1 MLTIRQICN
10 TAAVIP
16 VLVIDNLQTA
26 QPMAQALIKGG
37 LPVLEVTLRTP
48 VALDA
53 ISAMA
58 QVAGSIVGAGTIL
71 TAEDLVAAKQAGAVF
86 GVSPGATED
95 LLQAAADEQFMLLPG
110 AATASEVMRLMEYGY
125 DTLKFFPAEAA
136 GGVNMLKS
144 LAGPLPQVAFCPTGG
159 VNPQNVSQYLALSNV
174 LCVGGTWV
182 TPSDKVNSGDW
193 AAIQKLALQA
203 SQVN

>member
-1 MLTIRQICN
+1 MTGIRQICN
-10 TAAVIP
+10 TAPVIP
-16 VLVIDNLQTA
+16 VLVIEKLEHA
-26 QPMAQALIKGG
+26 QPMAQALISGG

-58 QVAGSIVGAGTIL
+58 QVEGALVGAGTIL
-71 TAEDLVAAKQAGAVF
+71 TPEDLRAAKQAGAVF
-86 GVSPGATED
+86 AVAPGATEV

-136 GGVNMLKS
+136 GGVKMLKS
-144 LAGPLPQVAFCPTGG
+144 FAGPLPQVAFCPTGG
-159 VNPQNVSQYLALSNV
+159 VNPQNVSEYLSLSNV

-193 AAIQKLALQA
+193 SAIQQLALQA
-203 SQVN
+203 SQVK